1 MSDLLV
7 DAFVPL
13 ARLTLGDG
21 YDGKIRER
29 WIRPL
34 AQLLE
39 AASRGKGQLPLSQCP
54 VDGDAPPEFFTLVNG
69 MVLLPRNAAY
79 WSEVRDRIETLHRQ
93 ATNPLSDAAV
103 GEALAGILPPIQ
115 ERSDNGVIIFD
126 NGEQRLAI
134 AAFVDARIGV
144 LTGGPGTGKTTS
156 AAALLAMRKR
166 LEPQL
171 SADDVLLCAPT
182 GKAACRL
189 AESMKAAASRLGL
202 ETVERD
208 FLCALVPRTIHKAL
222 EWGPKAP
229 EQGGPFSRRTG
240 RPLTQRLVLV
250 DEASMVDL
258 HLMTHLLRALSA
270 QASLLL
276 LGDSDQLESVDTG
289 GVLAELVSRGAAGQP
304 APDQL
309 KRWRARLRTDAQQI
323 LDDSS
328 PPVNGAAPLPGLVV
342 RLRHSY
348 RAKKSP
354 WILELAAIAKP
365 GASGTVADFLACCWK
380 RAPNIRLHGHRM
392 GFSALCREQW
402 QQAQK
407 TTVSWTLASHPSD
420 SELNDHLKRFQLL
433 CGDNAQVDRANR
445 IGTAALW
452 GDSAQRGG
460 LGLPHGCPVLV
471 TQNRPALGLSN
482 GDVGVALGSAAGQ
495 AAQVVFFPGIV
506 APIPIAQLP
515 EHQPAFALTIHKS
528 QGSEWEKVA
537 IDLPSESE
545 LLDRNLLYT
554 AISRS
559 SGTLELYADVE
570 KALAPIL
577 SGPYEAKSGRG

>member
-1 MSDLLV
+1 MSDLLI

-29 WIRPL
+29 WARPL
-34 AQLLE
+34 AHLLE

-54 VDGDAPPEFFTLVNG
+54 VDSDAPPEFFTVVNG

-79 WSEVRDRIETLHRQ
+79 WCEVRDRIETLHRQ

-103 GEALAGILPPIQ
+103 SEALADILPPMQ
-115 ERSDNGVIIFD
+115 ERADNGAIIFD
-126 NGEQRLAI
+126 NSEQRLAT

-156 AAALLAMRKR
+156 AAALLAIRKR

-202 ETVERD
+202 ETSERD

-229 EQGGPFSRRTG
+229 EQGGPFSRRPE
-240 RPLTQRLVLV
+240 RPLTQKLVLV

-258 HLMTHLLRALSA
+258 HLMTHLLRALTP

-289 GVLAELVSRGAAGQP
+289 GVLAELVSRGTAGQP
-304 APDQL
+304 APEQL
-309 KRWRARLRTDAQQI
+309 KRWHRRLCTDARQI
-323 LDDSS
+323 LDDGS
-328 PPVNGAAPLPGLVV
+328 PPVNAVAPLPGLVV

-348 RAKKSP
+348 RAMKSP
-354 WILELAAIAKP
+354 WILELAAIAQP
-365 GASGTVADFLACCWK
+365 GKSGTIADFLACC
-380 RAPNIRLHGHRM
+380 RRCAPNIRLHQHRS
-392 GFSALCREQW
+392 GLSAVCCEQW
-402 QQAQK
+402 RQAQN
-407 TTVSWTLASHPSD
+407 TTASWTLASRPSD
-420 SELNDHLKRFQLL
+420 SALNDHLKQFQLL

-445 IGTAALW
+445 IGTTALW
-452 GDSAQRGG
+452 SDSTQYGS

-471 TQNRPALGLSN
+471 TQNRPALGLAN
-482 GDVGVALGSAAGQ
+482 GDIGVAFGTAAGQ
-495 AAQVVFFPGIV
+495 AAQVVVFPGIV
-506 APIPIAQLP
+506 APITIAQLP
-515 EHQPAFALTIHKS
+515 EYQPAFALTIHKS

-577 SGPYEAKSGRG
+577 SGPYDAKSGRG